1 MIEFVSLSNLK
12 STISHIP
19 IQILFLGVLKASK
32 RFKLDP
38 LVEICEQN
46 LITCVNVKNCVKFY
60 QLADEIGVENL
71 RNHCSELISSYWN
84 DFTSDDFVH
93 MSAPLLFQMFKS
105 KTNFPLHTAIKIR
118 REDVVFLFLIE
129 FNSNLA
135 GKVNEFDKQDDL
147 PLDLALKTGQE
158 TVANNLLKHEA
169 NVNIQ
174 DKHGRSLLHR
184 AIERHEKQSVA
195 FLLGNGAI
203 VDLPNPASK
212 ETPLHLLCSQK
223 ASYNE
228 RLDEIARLLLDKGA
242 NPNLADEDGNACLH
256 QTIAYQN
263 IDVFKVLI
271 SNPVIQLDKQNRDGL
286 SALALCLQK
295 FNATKNSTIYQKLA
309 DMLIERGASVN
320 LVNAATKDSLL
331 HLAARERNE
340 DAGQYLINRAA
351 SIDQYNEAGEQPIH
365 IAAANGLN
373 RLVNLL
379 LAKGA
384 NCNCTTLPADDL
396 FDASADP
403 DSQPVFN
410 QTPLHLAIAAHHE
423 EVVKSILNF
432 RQSTGNELASN
443 IIPDLNIKNS
453 RDQTPLLIALDSEQ
467 HSIAQTLIDEGANVN
482 IVNSEG
488 LTLLHQA
495 LIKKDMR
502 SAMFLLN
509 YGADIHMRTRNNE
522 TPLQLAVMNQIESV
536 VVEICS
542 KGADVNVLDENG
554 NTPLW
559 VALENGNEDI
569 ASFLVQFKC
578 DIDCWSAGPGNCQQ
592 TYLHKSL
599 DENNEFI
606 ACFLIRSGCDLNSP
620 RKPGKVFFLTMKDEF
635 ILIL

>member
-1 MIEFVSLSNLK
+1 M
-12 STISHIP
+12 
-19 IQILFLGVLKASK
+19 
-32 RFKLDP
+32 
-38 LVEICEQN
+38 
-46 LITCVNVKNCVKFY
+46 NVKNCVKFY

-84 DFTSDDFVH
+84 DFTSDDFQH
-93 MSAPLLFQMFKS
+93 MTAPLLFQMFKS
-105 KTNFPLHTAIKIR
+105 KTNFPLHTAIRIR

-129 FNSNLA
+129 FNSNLSA
-135 GKVNEFDKQDDL
+135 KVNEFDKQDDL
-147 PLDLALKTGQE
+147 PLDLALRSGQE

-174 DKHGRSLLHR
+174 DSKGRTLLHR
-184 AIERHEKQSVA
+184 AVERHEKQSVA
-195 FLLGNGAI
+195 FLLTNGST
-203 VDLPNPASK
+203 VDIPNAVSG

-242 NPNLADEDGNACLH
+242 NPNLADQDGNACLH
-256 QTIAYQN
+256 QTITYQN

-271 SNPVIQLDKQNRDGL
+271 AHPNIQLDKQNRDGL
-286 SALALCLQK
+286 SALAMCLLK
-295 FNATKNSTIYQKLA
+295 FNASKTATIYRKLA
-309 DMLIERGASVN
+309 DLLVERGASVD
-320 LVNAATKDSLL
+320 LVNPKTKDTLL
-331 HLAARERNE
+331 HLVARERNE
-340 DAGQYLINRAA
+340 EAGQYLIERNAT
-351 SIDQYNEAGEQPIH
+351 IDQYNEQGEQPIH
-365 IAAANGLN
+365 LAASNGLN

-379 LAKGA
+379 LQKGA
-384 NCNCTTLPADDL
+384 NCNGTTLPNDDL
-396 FDASADP
+396 FDGDSTADNAK
-403 DSQPVFN
+403 VFN
-410 QTPLHLAIAAHHE
+410 QTPLHLAIANRHE
-423 EVVKSILNF
+423 EVVKTILNF
-432 RQSTGNELASN
+432 KQSTGSNDLASN

-482 IVNSEG
+482 VVNSEG

-509 YGADIHMRTRNNE
+509 YGADIHMRTRENE
-522 TPLQLAVMNQIESV
+522 TPLQLAVKNQIESV

-559 VALENGNEDI
+559 MALESGNEDI

-620 RKPGKVFFLTMKDEF
+620 RRPGG
-635 ILIL
+635 